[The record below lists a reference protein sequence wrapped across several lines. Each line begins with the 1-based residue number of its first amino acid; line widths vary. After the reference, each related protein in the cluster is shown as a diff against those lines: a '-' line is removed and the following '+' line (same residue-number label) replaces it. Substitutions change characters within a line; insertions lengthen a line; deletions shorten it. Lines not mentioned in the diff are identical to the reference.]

1 MIDKQLRNYKDLI
14 VWQKAMDLVSD
25 VYRVTANF
33 PREEVYGL
41 TNQLRR
47 SAVSVPSNIAEG
59 QGRAPKG
66 EFIQFLCHSRGS
78 LLELETQVLIASSLG
93 YWNTQQQ
100 QVLQTNVTEVARML
114 NGLLSSL
121 GAFRRKP
128 RD

>member
-1 MIDKQLRNYKDLI
+1 MLDKQVRNYKDLI
-14 VWQKAMDLVSD
+14 VWQKAMDLVFD
-25 VYRVTANF
+25 VYRVTAAF

-59 QGRAPKG
+59 HGRATKG

-93 YWNTQQQ
+93 YLDNSQQEL
-100 QVLQTNVTEVARML
+100 LQTNIAEIARIL

-121 GAFRRKP
+121 GAFRRKYK
-128 RD
+128 D